1 MVTVSFDR
9 QGGSAVAAQTVPLGT
24 LLKELCGDFSVPAG
38 ASMTL
43 YAHRLQGTLVVFDS
57 RGGSEIAAV
66 PVNKGFPVNRPIA
79 PQRTGYFFSRLVY
92 QSGRGRSMGFFC
104 CRRTI
109 DDSVCLLGKGN

>member
-1 MVTVSFDR
+1 MVTVSFDS

-66 PVNKGFPVNRPIA
+66 PVNKGSLLTVRLPRNEPDI
-79 PQRTGYFFSRLVY
+79 FS
-92 QSGRGRSMGFFC
+92 
-104 CRRTI
+104 
-109 DDSVCLLGKGN
+109 SVGIPERKRASYGIFLLP